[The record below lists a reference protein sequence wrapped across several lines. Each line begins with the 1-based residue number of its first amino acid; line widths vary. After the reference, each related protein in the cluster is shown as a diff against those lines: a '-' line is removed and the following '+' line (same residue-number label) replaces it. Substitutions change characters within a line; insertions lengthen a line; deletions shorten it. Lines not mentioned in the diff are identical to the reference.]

1 MKIDDESV
9 LRLCNSLNAISGLWP
24 ELPHVRLHI
33 LKAQEMITVLYE
45 ENKKLKREDDN
56 PGVQFYESLGEKIFV
71 EGSDPP
77 GDPLVYRTVE
87 GLNTIRQTLDEKQS
101 EQIWRAQE
109 LIWELYKEI
118 QKLKGEDDNPGRWLW
133 VPYDSSNPELG
144 FFTCSNCGFQP
155 AHFNMAK
162 HHLKYCPDCGKK
174 MEVK

>member
-1 MKIDDESV
+1 MKIDDNSV
-9 LRLCNSLNAISGLWP
+9 YLLCNSLNAISGLWP

-45 ENKKLKREDDN
+45 ENKKLKR
-56 PGVQFYESLGEKIFV
+56 
-71 EGSDPP
+71 
-77 GDPLVYRTVE
+77 
-87 GLNTIRQTLDEKQS
+87 
-101 EQIWRAQE
+101 
-109 LIWELYKEI
+109 
-118 QKLKGEDDNPGRWLW
+118 EDDNPGRWLW